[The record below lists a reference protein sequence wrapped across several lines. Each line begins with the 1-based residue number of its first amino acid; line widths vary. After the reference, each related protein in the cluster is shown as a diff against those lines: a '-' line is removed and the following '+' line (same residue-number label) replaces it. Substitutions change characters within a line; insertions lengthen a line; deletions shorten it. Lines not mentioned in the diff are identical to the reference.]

1 MPLQLSTRLLD
12 QTTTERLLT
21 KQSPISCIVPGQPLQ
36 ELTCS
41 LRTGQRR
48 PPALPLRL
56 RAVGYCVLARGL
68 AFVSFPAPL
77 PCPFAGAPND
87 LTPCSPALPF
97 PTVSASDA
105 VGRCKVPPGSQ
116 ADDVVSAIDVQH
128 FAGDA
133 GG

>member
-1 MPLQLSTRLLD
+1 MALQLSTRLLD

-68 AFVSFPAPL
+68 AFVSLPAP
-77 PCPFAGAPND
+77 C
-87 LTPCSPALPF
+87 PALLLARPM
-97 PTVSASDA
+97 
-105 VGRCKVPPGSQ
+105 
-116 ADDVVSAIDVQH
+116 I
-128 FAGDA
+128 
-133 GG
+133 